1 MVKKIF
7 FLLLTLYFVISGCRP
22 KANIPQCKS
31 PYNRIYLQQYPLKN
45 HNDFDRLDDLIGKG
59 NGVWKVYDM
68 VIKLS
73 PENTLAR
80 VRAAWALF
88 YQGNEDRDRSI
99 AVDMM
104 DKLHKKYPNNPDVTF
119 VSLVFKAEAAI
130 SDNNKSELQS
140 LISQIEQFQQN
151 FPDYKGPHK
160 LTAASLKQS
169 IQGRL

>member
-1 MVKKIF
+1 MVKK
-7 FLLLTLYFVISGCRP
+7 LLLLFLISYFVISGCRP

-45 HNDFDRLDDLIGKG
+45 HKDFDRLDDLIGKG

-68 VIKLS
+68 VIKLA
-73 PENTLAR
+73 PKNILAR

-88 YQGNEDRDRSI
+88 YQGNEDQDRSI
-99 AVDMM
+99 AGDIIN
-104 DKLHKKYPNNPDVTF
+104 KLRKKYPNNPDVTF
-119 VSLVFKAEAAI
+119 VNLVFKAENALTN
-130 SDNNKSELQS
+130 NNKAQLSS
-140 LISQIEQFQQN
+140 LLSQIDQFQQD
-151 FPDYKGPHK
+151 FPNYRGPHK